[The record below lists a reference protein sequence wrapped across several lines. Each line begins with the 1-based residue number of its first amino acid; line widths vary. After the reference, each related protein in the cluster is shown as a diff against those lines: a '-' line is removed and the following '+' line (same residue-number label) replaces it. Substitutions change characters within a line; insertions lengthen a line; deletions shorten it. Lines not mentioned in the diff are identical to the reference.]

1 MTKIIKTQFF
11 LFLIIISILILNFS
25 FDEDTIIINAKIE
38 PNTVYVNEE
47 FKIIVTIE
55 SNSPLIIQEI
65 PSFDK
70 FDSIKQIQLPII
82 EEKQE
87 ASFLNKKFFAKYT
100 TIVTFFLI
108 SYEETNIQGSSFVFK
123 INDKIHILK
132 DFFIPIVSKAN
143 YFDELDF
150 QNILSFIYE
159 PKEIYIGQ
167 PFVCEWSFFSK
178 KDIEKIQ
185 LINFPIISGATYL
198 KIDLENMKDR
208 ISIFDEQINKYYIL
222 KLLVFPDKPTVIFDK
237 FEIKIEYY
245 QDNTKKE
252 ALISF
257 PFKKILINP
266 IPKEDPNF
274 FGLIGNYQISYSY
287 NRVENKNSLYYIFEI
302 IFKGKGNHKY
312 INYKNLKI
320 VQQYFNIFGP
330 DIFINDSEVILDYYM
345 YPKQTGFIFFNQI
358 PLSVFNPDK
367 KEFDNFIIPKSGF
380 YINQNFD
387 QIFSNFNFSK
397 NNVKLS
403 YTAFSKLQD
412 YLYFIDIWAIII
424 VFIILII
431 LLISLTFF
439 NRYFSSRKGFYK
451 TNNSENI
458 ISMWN
463 LFIQKYKI
471 NSKDDFNI
479 WYNKQNKKTKILI
492 NNVYEIYC
500 SFFNNQNMNLS
511 DKNTKKLVRK
521 FKLFLQKN
529 KI

>member
-1 MTKIIKTQFF
+1 MTKIIKIHSF
-11 LFLIIISILILNFS
+11 LFLIIISILILGSS

-87 ASFLNKKFFAKYT
+87 ASFLNKKFYTKYT

-132 DFFIPIVSKAN
+132 DFFIPIVSKAS
-143 YFDELDF
+143 YFNELDF

-159 PKEIYIGQ
+159 PKEIYLGQ
-167 PFVCEWSFFSK
+167 PFVCEWSLFSK
-178 KDIEKIQ
+178 KEIEKIQ
-185 LINFPIISGATYL
+185 LINFPIISGATYQ
-198 KIDLENMKDR
+198 KIDLENLKDR

-222 KLLVFPDKPTVIFDK
+222 KLLVFPDKPSVIFDK

-252 ALISF
+252 ALVSF
-257 PFKKILINP
+257 PLKKISINP
-266 IPKEDPNF
+266 MPNGNPDF
-274 FGLIGNYQISYSY
+274 FGLIGSYQISYSY
-287 NRVENKNSLYYIFEI
+287 NRIENKNSLYYVFEI
-302 IFKGKGNHKY
+302 IFKGNGNHKY

-330 DIFINDSEVILDYYM
+330 DVFISDNEVILDYYL

-358 PLSVFNPDK
+358 PLSVFNPEK
-367 KEFDNFIIPKSGF
+367 KEFDNIIIPKSAF

-397 NNVKLS
+397 NNVKIS
-403 YTAFSKLQD
+403 YIAFNKLHD
-412 YLYFIDIWAIII
+412 YLYFLNIWVIITI
-424 VFIILII
+424 FLLLII
-431 LLISLTFF
+431 LLIFINFF
-439 NRYFSSRKGFYK
+439 NRYFSSQKVSSKANIY
-451 TNNSENI
+451 ENI

-463 LFIQKYKI
+463 LFNQKYNL

-479 WYNKQNKKTKILI
+479 WYNEQNKKTKILI
-492 NNVYEIYC
+492 DNVYEIYC
-500 SFFNNQNMNLS
+500 SFFNNRNMNFS
-511 DKNTKKLVRK
+511 DKNRKKLIRK

-529 KI
+529 KV